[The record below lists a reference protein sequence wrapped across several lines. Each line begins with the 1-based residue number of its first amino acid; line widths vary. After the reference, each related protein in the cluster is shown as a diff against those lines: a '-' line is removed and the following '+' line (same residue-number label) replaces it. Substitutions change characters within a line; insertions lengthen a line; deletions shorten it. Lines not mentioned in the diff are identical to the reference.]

1 MFIVRSSRLSRRPKS
16 PGSRNNL
23 AHLAMSEQLVPNRRS
38 KTVDL
43 YKDSEDSL
51 DLSGPHI
58 EATNPNNQTYS
69 QSKENNRNHILMVI

>member
-23 AHLAMSEQLVPNRRS
+23 ANLAMSEQLVPNRRS
-38 KTVDL
+38 KTVDM

-58 EATNPNNQTYS
+58 EAPNPNQTYS
-69 QSKENNRNHILMVI
+69 QSKENKKNMILIVI